1 MYTYLKKHEAFM
13 IEALKDPS
21 ANLNWL
27 STYHQTQ
34 ILFIQHERLIHL
46 LITLFLLSYFYVVV
60 LPLFAHLCR
69 CCFYLTSFYL
79 LLSCFTFVITI
90 ALKTALNVGIK
101 FILNLKISN
110 HLTSLVFT
118 YGVYYYRPKYRM
130 QRRLL

>member
-46 LITLFLLSYFYVVV
+46 LITL